1 MKKYL
6 LFAAAL
12 VAAFSCAKNN
22 QPSTPEEPSK
32 KPSITWEAYPTFTA
46 EYMPTMDAVITVS
59 APEGLDVLTIKSAAT
74 NPDYVNVFAK
84 TYIGVSQNRTSSN
97 VVFDVID
104 DATVASNFVDKKICT
119 SAGTAL
125 RGNTG
130 ILNLNFLKLLE
141 ILTDSQDIE
150 NDTNV
155 SFEINVSDA
164 AGNALNQTVKFHF
177 TAAPAFDW
185 ANTVSTTVVPLD
197 NYKDYATVTV
207 TAPALIKSVSLLVSS
222 ESAGF
227 NLWLNVRTTKEED
240 GSINVLN
247 EENNT
252 NIKLWSTNPL
262 DQKEA
267 VLNFSELLSNLLIY
281 AKSEKSEES
290 SVITYEFL
298 ITVKDGLD
306 KTSSL
311 RMKFKK

>member
-1 MKKYL
+1 MDMKKYL

-12 VAAFSCAKNN
+12 ITAFSCAKNN

-32 KPSITWEAYPTFTA
+32 KPVITWEAYPTFTA
-46 EYMPTMDAVITVS
+46 EFMPTMDAVVTVS
-59 APEGLDVLTIKSAAT
+59 APEGLDVLTIKSVAT

-84 TYIGVSQNRTSSN
+84 TYIGVSQNRASGN
-97 VVFDVID
+97 IVFDLID
-104 DATVASNFVDKKICT
+104 DATVASNFVEKQICT
-119 SAGTAL
+119 SAGTTL

-130 ILNLNFLKLLE
+130 TLNLNFLKLIE

-150 NDTNV
+150 NDTNIA
-155 SFEINVSDA
+155 FEISVTDALGDAVS
-164 AGNALNQTVKFHF
+164 QTIKFHF

-227 NLWLNVRTTKEED
+227 NQWLDVRATKEED

-247 EENNT
+247 EENNA

-281 AKSEKSEES
+281 AKSEES
-290 SVITYEFL
+290 SGITYEFL